1 MKSMPFVGPKKHIG
15 ERRSQMPRIVYSP
28 GLPILDKR
36 NEIVSAVRRHPV
48 VVVTGE
54 TGSGKTTQ
62 IPKMCLEAGRGLAG
76 RIGCTQPRR
85 IAATTV
91 ARRLA
96 EELGE
101 EIGRSV
107 GYKIRFDDQTPP
119 KAIFKIMTDGILLME
134 AQQDALLQSYDTII
148 VDEAHERSLN
158 IDFILGI
165 LIKVLEK
172 RRDLRV
178 VITSATIDTEKFS
191 LAFGN
196 APIIEV
202 SGRVYPV
209 EVRYEPRGQDN
220 EEDGDI
226 THIDAAVQ
234 AVEDLTSGRRAGD
247 ILIFMPTE
255 RDIRETCE
263 LLNLR
268 LKDKAAIL
276 PLFSRL
282 SRFQQERVF
291 HSMPLRKIVVA
302 TNIAETS
309 LTIPGIRYVVD
320 TGLARISQYNPRS
333 RTMGLPV
340 KAISRSSAD
349 QRKGRCGRVQNGTCI
364 RLYTEEE
371 YLSRPLY
378 TAPEILRS
386 NLAGVLLRMLSLGL
400 GNISDFPFIDRPLPK
415 NVRDGIDT
423 LRELQ
428 AIEREP
434 DDTRRKIS
442 PWILTERGRMM
453 ARLPID
459 PRIARMILEA
469 KKKGC
474 LAEIL
479 VIAAALS
486 VQDPRERPA
495 GKEAEADR
503 LQALFQD
510 PASDFVSLLNIWKR
524 CSKNETSARS
534 QNRIRRFCR
543 EHFLS
548 WRRIREWRDVHE
560 QLRTILSEHKFLP
573 AKSVEIQKEG
583 GDLYAAIHRSILSGY
598 LGHIALKNEKNLY
611 SAAHG
616 RQAMIFPGSGLFN
629 RAGKWI
635 VAAEMIETSRLFART
650 AANIDSAWL
659 EELGGDLCR
668 RSYSGPHWEKNRG
681 EVVAF
686 EQVTLFGLVIVSG
699 RTVSFSRIDP
709 EEAGRIFIRS
719 ALVDGEIR
727 HPPPFLIHNQALIAK
742 VVGMEE
748 KLRRHDLLVDEQR
761 ILEFYE
767 QRLPGIFDARTL
779 QRLVRDRGSDSFL
792 RMKESDLLARSPD
805 ATEIELY
812 PDAVSADG
820 CRFRCVYRFDPGS
833 LEDGVTLK
841 IPRHTTRSVSAAS
854 LDWSVPGLL
863 REKIAA
869 LLRGLPKEFRKKL
882 FPLARTADAIWRE
895 MPRKGTLINAIGRFI
910 YERYGVSVPADR
922 WPMEHLDPHL
932 KLRYS
937 IVDDKNRELAAGR
950 DMVALQK
957 NLADEGEA
965 DALANAKM
973 IWEKTGLKA
982 WNFGDLP
989 ETVPLLDGRVQQGVA
1004 YPALMEN
1011 DEGVCLRLFP
1021 DPRTSRMSHRM
1032 GVKALLKLELQSEL
1046 RHLRKGLAPT
1056 GELRVW
1062 AASFGGAKALEN
1074 ALFEKVLHDHLEA
1087 DIRIAEDFREYSIKI
1102 RSLIHPRGQQVMK
1115 AAEPVIKALYEVTE
1129 SFRIIEIANR
1139 DNRPFLA
1146 YLGDLRKELSTLLPA
1161 DFLIRYE
1168 SDRLSHI
1175 CRYLRAM
1182 SIRAEKG
1189 SVHLEKALARE
1200 AEVRD
1205 LVERFKGV
1213 SQLTDH
1219 SSDEKRLAL
1228 EEFFWWIEEY
1238 KVSLFAQELKTSVPI
1253 SRKRLDARLAE
1264 IERML

>member
-340 KAISRSSAD
+340 KGISRSSAD

-386 NLAGVLLRMLSLGL
+386 NLAGVMLRMLSLGL

-415 NVRDGIDT
+415 SVRDGIDT
-423 LRELQ
+423 LQELQ
-428 AIEREP
+428 AIESEP

-503 LQALFQD
+503 LQALF
-510 PASDFVSLLNIWKR
+510 
-524 CSKNETSARS
+524 
-534 QNRIRRFCR
+534 
-543 EHFLS
+543 
-548 WRRIREWRDVHE
+548 
-560 QLRTILSEHKFLP
+560 
-573 AKSVEIQKEG
+573 
-583 GDLYAAIHRSILSGY
+583 
-598 LGHIALKNEKNLY
+598 
-611 SAAHG
+611 
-616 RQAMIFPGSGLFN
+616 
-629 RAGKWI
+629 
-635 VAAEMIETSRLFART
+635 
-650 AANIDSAWL
+650 
-659 EELGGDLCR
+659 
-668 RSYSGPHWEKNRG
+668 
-681 EVVAF
+681 
-686 EQVTLFGLVIVSG
+686 
-699 RTVSFSRIDP
+699 
-709 EEAGRIFIRS
+709 
-719 ALVDGEIR
+719 
-727 HPPPFLIHNQALIAK
+727 
-742 VVGMEE
+742 
-748 KLRRHDLLVDEQR
+748 
-761 ILEFYE
+761 
-767 QRLPGIFDARTL
+767 
-779 QRLVRDRGSDSFL
+779 
-792 RMKESDLLARSPD
+792 
-805 ATEIELY
+805 
-812 PDAVSADG
+812 
-820 CRFRCVYRFDPGS
+820 
-833 LEDGVTLK
+833 
-841 IPRHTTRSVSAAS
+841 
-854 LDWSVPGLL
+854 
-863 REKIAA
+863 
-869 LLRGLPKEFRKKL
+869 
-882 FPLARTADAIWRE
+882 
-895 MPRKGTLINAIGRFI
+895 
-910 YERYGVSVPADR
+910 
-922 WPMEHLDPHL
+922 
-932 KLRYS
+932 
-937 IVDDKNRELAAGR
+937 
-950 DMVALQK
+950 
-957 NLADEGEA
+957 
-965 DALANAKM
+965 
-973 IWEKTGLKA
+973 
-982 WNFGDLP
+982 
-989 ETVPLLDGRVQQGVA
+989 
-1004 YPALMEN
+1004 
-1011 DEGVCLRLFP
+1011 
-1021 DPRTSRMSHRM
+1021 
-1032 GVKALLKLELQSEL
+1032 
-1046 RHLRKGLAPT
+1046 
-1056 GELRVW
+1056 
-1062 AASFGGAKALEN
+1062 
-1074 ALFEKVLHDHLEA
+1074 
-1087 DIRIAEDFREYSIKI
+1087 
-1102 RSLIHPRGQQVMK
+1102 
-1115 AAEPVIKALYEVTE
+1115 
-1129 SFRIIEIANR
+1129 
-1139 DNRPFLA
+1139 
-1146 YLGDLRKELSTLLPA
+1146 
-1161 DFLIRYE
+1161 
-1168 SDRLSHI
+1168 
-1175 CRYLRAM
+1175 
-1182 SIRAEKG
+1182 
-1189 SVHLEKALARE
+1189 
-1200 AEVRD
+1200 
-1205 LVERFKGV
+1205 
-1213 SQLTDH
+1213 
-1219 SSDEKRLAL
+1219 
-1228 EEFFWWIEEY
+1228 
-1238 KVSLFAQELKTSVPI
+1238 
-1253 SRKRLDARLAE
+1253 
-1264 IERML
+1264 